1 VRTWTAANARCS
13 VFTFKQ
19 GLLSAVG
26 HDLEIE
32 VGAFEVRW
40 VAGAVDATFDA
51 RSLRVRGAIVGGRLD
66 PAVLSARD
74 RAQIDENARGSL
86 GAASHPT
93 IRLRAA
99 PVPDPPPA
107 RLVGQLTL
115 HGQTQEITVTLARE
129 ASGWAATGTIHQPDF
144 GITPF
149 SAMLGAL
156 RVKPE
161 VRVAL
166 HLPD

>member
-26 HDLEIE
+26 HDLELE
-32 VGAFEVRW
+32 VGTFEVRW
-40 VAGAVDATFDA
+40 ADGAIDATFDA

-74 RAQIDENARGSL
+74 RAQIDDNARGAL

-93 IRLRAA
+93 LRFRAA
-99 PVPDPPPA
+99 PAPEPPPA
-107 RLVGQLTL
+107 RLVGPLTL
-115 HGQTQEITVTLARE
+115 HGQTHEITVVLARE
-129 ASGWAATGTIHQPDF
+129 PSGWVATSTIHQPDF